1 MADASVL
8 KTDGGNPVRV
18 RVPSPAPTLH
28 ILEIFAHRS
37 PDSRTHRQWTI
48 IDTMIDVLQWYT

>member
-18 RVPSPAPTLH
+18 RVPSPAPALSGGFSLDLRH
-28 ILEIFAHRS
+28 AAYPVGLRVVRCAVGSS
-37 PDSRTHRQWTI
+37 PS
-48 IDTMIDVLQWYT
+48 